1 MESSII
7 EIIDKKASRMYQTMS
22 KTKRVAYRAML
33 YAGVQITHNK
43 RTLKDIS
50 EEIGY
55 SESGTSKLVQK
66 WIGLMEK
73 GDVTVNLIIT
83 AVKKLSRKKNHIRT
97 LAKNANAEKPVKVE
111 TPKVF
116 PSAIEIPKVEKP
128 SKPRIRTLLGGFII
142 TPEDELMERAAIRSS
157 ILFFQKYGKGREPR
171 LNGEYYT
178 PGTNP
183 DEINKDDSKWM
194 PLETAALYCGC
205 KKEIINLAGQ
215 TGMIERREYKRIGH
229 HNYYEYKVDD
239 LDRFIR
245 DNHLM

>member
-83 AVKKLSRKKNHIRT
+83 AVKKL
-97 LAKNANAEKPVKVE
+97 
-111 TPKVF
+111 
-116 PSAIEIPKVEKP
+116 
-128 SKPRIRTLLGGFII
+128 
-142 TPEDELMERAAIRSS
+142 
-157 ILFFQKYGKGREPR
+157 
-171 LNGEYYT
+171 
-178 PGTNP
+178 
-183 DEINKDDSKWM
+183 
-194 PLETAALYCGC
+194 
-205 KKEIINLAGQ
+205 
-215 TGMIERREYKRIGH
+215 
-229 HNYYEYKVDD
+229 
-239 LDRFIR
+239 
-245 DNHLM
+245 